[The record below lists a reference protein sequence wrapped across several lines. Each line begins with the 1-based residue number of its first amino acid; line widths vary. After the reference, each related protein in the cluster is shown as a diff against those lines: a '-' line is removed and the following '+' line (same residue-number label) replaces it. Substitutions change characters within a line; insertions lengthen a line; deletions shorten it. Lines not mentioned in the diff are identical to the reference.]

1 MQGEREREREEG
13 RARARERERERE
25 SERAGARGRERA
37 REREEGR
44 GRESEITK
52 LTSNKTNN
60 RSNCAWLLPTFIR
73 ICSVLYAPKK
83 SVSCMKR
90 CEQSAVS
97 SLAVSSTKLC
107 CEENVHQKR
116 SGAKFVNLKYKKKA
130 AEDES
135 VSV

>member
-1 MQGEREREREEG
+1 
-13 RARARERERERE
+13 
-25 SERAGARGRERA
+25 
-37 REREEGR
+37 
-44 GRESEITK
+44 
-52 LTSNKTNN
+52 
-60 RSNCAWLLPTFIR
+60 
-73 ICSVLYAPKK
+73 
-83 SVSCMKR
+83 MKR